1 MIKTC
6 PLCGEL
12 FNQETRRMGVPY
24 CEKHT
29 FRDVGKHT
37 FYPKEKGGKIK
48 PYETKEN
55 LEQ

>member
-1 MIKTC
+1 MMKRC
-6 PLCGEL
+6 VLCSEK
-12 FNQETRRMGVPY
+12 FDPATRKMGVPY
-24 CEKHT
+24 CGKHT
-29 FRDVGKHT
+29 FRDIGKHT